1 MIEVSKQLI
10 DMCVKALL
18 QASENYGGT
27 ATQFAR
33 KYGMS
38 ASVWSEIKNGRT
50 EGKLSAQKWLNI
62 ASILG
67 VQVNKRP
74 WKMARTEV
82 FNAIERGVLACKN
95 YGWGMIFVDKC
106 AIGKTYSA
114 KFLAKTQKNCFYVD
128 GSQCKTK
135 ILFTR
140 TLAQVIGVES
150 AGRYQDVKMRIKNA
164 LNVLEKPVVIIDEA
178 GDLEY
183 NAFLDL
189 KEFYNATEGTCGWY
203 MMGANGLRKKITDG
217 ISRESVGFEE
227 IFSRFSDAYAH
238 VVPTNKDE
246 QIEFYR
252 KLLTDVLSVNMEDKT
267 NLQKLVNQCLT
278 VSTGNNITGLRRAEK
293 MLILNS

>member
-1 MIEVSKQLI
+1 MIEISKKLI
-10 DMCVKALL
+10 EKCVEALL
-18 QASENYGGT
+18 EASKNYGGT
-27 ATQFAR
+27 ASQFAR

-50 EGKLSAQKWLNI
+50 EGKLSPQKWLNI
-62 ASILG
+62 AAILG
-67 VQVNKRP
+67 VKDTDRVWR
-74 WKMARTEV
+74 MARTEV
-82 FNAIERGVLACKN
+82 FNAIEEGVMACKE

-114 KFLAKTQKNCFYVD
+114 KYLAKTLKNCFYVD

-150 AGRYQDVKMRIKNA
+150 AGRYQDVKLRIKNA

-189 KEFYNATEGTCGWY
+189 KEFYNATESSCGWY

-246 QIEFYR
+246 QIDFYR
-252 KLLTDVLSVNMEDKT
+252 RLLTDVLSVNMTDRT
-267 NLQKLVNQCLT
+267 NLNKLVNQCLA
-278 VSTGNNITGLRRAEK
+278 VGTGNNITGLRRAEK
-293 MLILNS
+293 ILILNS

>member
-10 DMCVKALL
+10 EKCVEALKL
-18 QASENYGGT
+18 ASENYGGT

-33 KYGMS
+33 KFGMS
-38 ASVWSEIKNGRT
+38 ASVWSEIRNGRV

-62 ASILG
+62 ASLLG
-67 VQVNKRP
+67 VQASSRV

-82 FNAIERGVLACKN
+82 FDAIEQGVLACKT

-114 KFLAKTQKNCFYVD
+114 KYLAKTLKNCFYVD

-140 TLAQVIGVES
+140 TLAQVIGVDHV
-150 AGRYQDVKMRIKNA
+150 GRYQDVKQRIKNA

-189 KEFYNATEGTCGWY
+189 KEFYNATEGACGWY

-217 ISRESVGFEE
+217 ITRESVGFEE

-238 VVPTNKDE
+238 VVPTDKDS
-246 QIEFYR
+246 QIDFYR
-252 KLLTDVLSVNMEDKT
+252 RLLTAVLSANMEDKS
-267 NLQKLVNQCLT
+267 NLNRLVNQCLS

-293 MLILNS
+293 ILILNS

>member
-10 DMCVKALL
+10 EKCVEALL

-38 ASVWSEIKNGRT
+38 ASVWSAIRNGNI
-50 EGKLSAQKWLNI
+50 EKQLSPAKWLNI
-62 ASILG
+62 AAMLG
-67 VQVNKRP
+67 VQVASRA

-82 FNAIERGVLACKN
+82 FSAIEQGVTACKEF
-95 YGWGMIFVDKC
+95 GWGMIFVDKC

-114 KFLAKTQKNCFYVD
+114 KYLAKTLKNCFYVD

-135 ILFTR
+135 ILFSR
-140 TLAQVIGVES
+140 TLAQTIGVDS
-150 AGRYQDVKMRIKNA
+150 SGRYQDVKLRIKNA

-238 VVPTNKDE
+238 IVPTNKDE

-252 KLLTDVLSVNMEDKT
+252 RLLTTVLSANMEDKT
-267 NLQKLVNQCLT
+267 NLNKLVNQCLS
-278 VSTGNNITGLRRAEK
+278 VGTGNNITGLRRAEK
-293 MLILNS
+293 ILILNS

>member
-10 DMCVKALL
+10 EKCVEALL

-38 ASVWSEIKNGRT
+38 APVWSAIRNGNVD
-50 EGKLSAQKWLNI
+50 KQLSPAKWLNI
-62 ASILG
+62 AAMLG
-67 VQVNKRP
+67 VATTSRA

-82 FNAIERGVLACKN
+82 FSAIEQGVTACKEF
-95 YGWGMIFVDKC
+95 GWGMIFVDKC

-114 KFLAKTQKNCFYVD
+114 KYLAKTLKNCFYID

-135 ILFTR
+135 ILFSR
-140 TLAQVIGVES
+140 TLAQTIGVDS
-150 AGRYQDVKMRIKNA
+150 SGRYQDVKLRIKNA

-238 VVPTNKDE
+238 IVPTNKDE

-252 KLLTDVLSVNMEDKT
+252 RLLTTVLSANMEDKT
-267 NLQKLVNQCLT
+267 NLNKLVNQCLS
-278 VSTGNNITGLRRAEK
+278 VGTGNNITGLRRAEK
-293 MLILNS
+293 ILILNS

>member
-1 MIEVSKQLI
+1 MIEISKKLI
-10 DMCVKALL
+10 EKCVEALL
-18 QASENYGGT
+18 EASKNYGGT
-27 ATQFAR
+27 ASQFAR

-50 EGKLSAQKWLNI
+50 EGKLSPQKWLNI
-62 ASILG
+62 AAILG
-67 VQVNKRP
+67 VKDTDRVWR
-74 WKMARTEV
+74 MARTEV
-82 FNAIERGVLACKN
+82 FNAIEEGVMACKE

-114 KFLAKTQKNCFYVD
+114 KYLAKTLKNCFYVD

-150 AGRYQDVKMRIKNA
+150 AGRYQDVKTRIKNA

-189 KEFYNATEGTCGWY
+189 KEFYNATEGSCGWY

-238 VVPTNKDE
+238 VVPANKDE
-246 QIEFYR
+246 QTDFYR
-252 KLLTDVLSVNMEDKT
+252 RLLTDVLSVNMTDRT
-267 NLQKLVNQCLT
+267 NLNKLVNQCLA
-278 VSTGNNITGLRRAEK
+278 VGTGNNITGLRRAEK
-293 MLILNS
+293 ILILNS

>member
-10 DMCVKALL
+10 DKCVEALL

-38 ASVWSEIKNGRT
+38 ASVWSAIRNGIID
-50 EGKLSAQKWLNI
+50 KQLSPQKWLNI
-62 ASILG
+62 ASMLG
-67 VQVNKRP
+67 VQASSRT
-74 WKMARTEV
+74 WRMARTEV
-82 FNAIERGVLACKN
+82 FDAIEQGVLACKE

-114 KFLAKTQKNCFYVD
+114 RYLAKTVKNCFYVD

-135 ILFTR
+135 ILFSR
-140 TLAQVIGVES
+140 TLAQTIGVDAS
-150 AGRYQDVKMRIKNA
+150 GRYQDVKARIKNA

-189 KEFYNATEGTCGWY
+189 KEYYNATEGSCGWY

-238 VVPTNKDE
+238 IVPTNKDE

-252 KLLTDVLSVNMEDKT
+252 RLLTTVLAANMDDKT
-267 NLQKLVNQCLT
+267 NLTKLVNQCLS
-278 VSTGNNITGLRRAEK
+278 VGTGNNITGLRRAEK
-293 MLILNS
+293 ILILNS

>member
-1 MIEVSKQLI
+1 MIEISKKLI
-10 DMCVKALL
+10 DKCVEALL
-18 QASENYGGT
+18 EASKNYGGT

-50 EGKLSAQKWLNI
+50 EGKLSPQKWLNI
-62 ASILG
+62 AAILG
-67 VQVNKRP
+67 VKDTDRVWR
-74 WKMARTEV
+74 MARTEV
-82 FNAIERGVLACKN
+82 YNAIEEGVMACKE

-114 KFLAKTQKNCFYVD
+114 KYLAKTLKNCFYVD

-150 AGRYQDVKMRIKNA
+150 GGRYQDVKLRIKNA

-189 KEFYNATEGTCGWY
+189 KEFYNATEGSCGWY

-246 QIEFYR
+246 QIDFYR
-252 KLLTDVLSVNMEDKT
+252 RLLTDVLSVNMTDRT
-267 NLQKLVNQCLT
+267 NLNKLVNQCLA
-278 VSTGNNITGLRRAEK
+278 VGTGNNITGLRRAEK
-293 MLILNS
+293 ILILNS

>member
-1 MIEVSKQLI
+1 MIEISRNLMEKCI
-10 DMCVKALL
+10 GALM

-27 ATQFAR
+27 SAQFAR

-38 ASVWSEIKNGRT
+38 ASVWSDIKNGRVD
-50 EGKLSAQKWLNI
+50 GKLSPQKWLNI
-62 ASILG
+62 AAMLG
-67 VQVNKRP
+67 VKDTDRA

-82 FNAIERGVLACKN
+82 YNAIEEGVTACKEF
-95 YGWGMIFVDKC
+95 GWGMIFVDKC

-114 KFLAKTQKNCFYVD
+114 KYLAKTLKNCFYLD

-140 TLAQVIGVES
+140 TLAQVIGVDS
-150 AGRYQDVKMRIKNA
+150 SGRYQDVKLRIKNA

-183 NAFLDL
+183 SAFLDL
-189 KEFYNATEGTCGWY
+189 KEFYNATEGSCGWY

-217 ISRESVGFEE
+217 ISREAVGFEE
-227 IFSRFSDAYAH
+227 IFSRFSDTFAH
-238 VVPTNKDE
+238 VVPSNKDE
-246 QIEFYR
+246 QLDFYR
-252 KLLTDVLSVNMEDKT
+252 RLLTDVLSVNMTDKT
-267 NLQKLVNQCLT
+267 DLARLVNQCLA
-278 VSTGNNITGLRRAEK
+278 VSTGNSITGLRRAEK

>member
-1 MIEVSKQLI
+1 MIEVNTLLVEK
-10 DMCVKALL
+10 CVEALL

-27 ATQFAR
+27 AAQFAR
-33 KYGMS
+33 RFGMTP
-38 ASVWSEIKNGRT
+38 SVWSDIRNGRI
-50 EGKLSAQKWLNI
+50 ENRLSPQKWLNI

-67 VQVNKRP
+67 VKATNRT
-74 WKMARTEV
+74 WRMARTEV
-82 FNAIERGVLACKN
+82 YDAIEQGVMACKE

-114 KFLAKTQKNCFYVD
+114 RYLAKTLKNCFYVD

-135 ILFTR
+135 ILFSR
-140 TLAQVIGVES
+140 TLANVIGVEA
-150 AGRYQDVKMRIKNA
+150 AGRYQDVKTRIKNA
-164 LNVLEKPVVIIDEA
+164 LNALEKPVVIIDEA

-183 NAFLDL
+183 NAFLDM
-189 KEFYNATEGTCGWY
+189 KEFYNATEGSCGWY
-203 MMGANGLRKKITDG
+203 MMGANGLRKKISDG

-252 KLLTDVLSVNMEDKT
+252 RLLTTVLSANMDDKT
-267 NLQKLVNQCLT
+267 NLPKLVNQCLS
-278 VSTGNNITGLRRAEK
+278 VGTGNNITGLRRAEK
-293 MLILNS
+293 ILILNS

>member
-1 MIEVSKQLI
+1 MIEISKKLI
-10 DMCVKALL
+10 EKCVEALL
-18 QASENYGGT
+18 EASKNYGGT

-50 EGKLSAQKWLNI
+50 EGKLSPQKWLNI
-62 ASILG
+62 AAILG
-67 VQVNKRP
+67 VKDTDRVWR
-74 WKMARTEV
+74 MARTEV
-82 FNAIERGVLACKN
+82 FNAIEEGVMACKE

-114 KFLAKTQKNCFYVD
+114 KYLAKTLKNCFYVD

-150 AGRYQDVKMRIKNA
+150 AGRYQDVKLRIKNA

-189 KEFYNATEGTCGWY
+189 KEFYNATEGSCGWY

-246 QIEFYR
+246 QIDFYR
-252 KLLTDVLSVNMEDKT
+252 RLLTDVLSVNMTDRT
-267 NLQKLVNQCLT
+267 NLNKLVNQCLT
-278 VSTGNNITGLRRAEK
+278 VGTGNNITGLRRAEK
-293 MLILNS
+293 ILILNS

>member
-10 DMCVKALL
+10 EKCVEALL

-38 ASVWSEIKNGRT
+38 ASVWSSIKNGNT
-50 EGKLSAQKWLNI
+50 EKQLSPAKWLNI
-62 ASILG
+62 AAMLG
-67 VQVNKRP
+67 VQVASRA

-82 FNAIERGVLACKN
+82 FSAIEQGVTACKEF
-95 YGWGMIFVDKC
+95 GWGMIFVDKC

-114 KFLAKTQKNCFYVD
+114 KYLAKTLKNCFYVD

-135 ILFTR
+135 ILFSR
-140 TLAQVIGVES
+140 TLAQTIGVDS
-150 AGRYQDVKMRIKNA
+150 SGRYQDVKLRIKNA

-238 VVPTNKDE
+238 IVPTNKDE

-252 KLLTDVLSVNMEDKT
+252 RLLTTVLSANMEDKT
-267 NLQKLVNQCLT
+267 NLNKLVNQCLS
-278 VSTGNNITGLRRAEK
+278 VGTGNNITGLRRAEK
-293 MLILNS
+293 ILILNS

>member
-1 MIEVSKQLI
+1 MIEISKKLI
-10 DMCVKALL
+10 EKCVEALL
-18 QASENYGGT
+18 EASKNYGGT

-50 EGKLSAQKWLNI
+50 EGKLSPQKWLNI
-62 ASILG
+62 AAILG
-67 VQVNKRP
+67 VKDTDRVWR
-74 WKMARTEV
+74 MARTEV
-82 FNAIERGVLACKN
+82 YNAIEEGVMACKE

-114 KFLAKTQKNCFYVD
+114 KYLAKTLKNCFYVD

-150 AGRYQDVKMRIKNA
+150 GGRYQDVKLRIKNA

-189 KEFYNATEGTCGWY
+189 KEFYNATEGSCGWY

-246 QIEFYR
+246 QIDFYR
-252 KLLTDVLSVNMEDKT
+252 RLLTDVLSVNMTDRT
-267 NLQKLVNQCLT
+267 NLNKLVNQCLA
-278 VSTGNNITGLRRAEK
+278 VGTGNNITGLRRAEK
-293 MLILNS
+293 ILILNS

>member
-10 DMCVKALL
+10 DKCVEALL

-38 ASVWSEIKNGRT
+38 ASVWSAIRNGIID
-50 EGKLSAQKWLNI
+50 KQLSPQKWLNI
-62 ASILG
+62 ASMLG
-67 VQVNKRP
+67 VQASSRT
-74 WKMARTEV
+74 WRMARTEV
-82 FNAIERGVLACKN
+82 FDAIEQGVLACKE

-114 KFLAKTQKNCFYVD
+114 RYLAKTVKNCFYVD

-135 ILFTR
+135 ILFSR
-140 TLAQVIGVES
+140 TLAQTIGVDAS
-150 AGRYQDVKMRIKNA
+150 GRYQDVKARIKNA

-189 KEFYNATEGTCGWY
+189 KEYYNATEGSCGWY

-238 VVPTNKDE
+238 IVPTNKDE

-252 KLLTDVLSVNMEDKT
+252 RLLTTVLAANMEDKT
-267 NLQKLVNQCLT
+267 NLAKLVNQCLS
-278 VSTGNNITGLRRAEK
+278 VGTGNNITGLRRAEK
-293 MLILNS
+293 ILILNS

>member
-1 MIEVSKQLI
+1 MIEISRNLMEK
-10 DMCVKALL
+10 CVGALM

-27 ATQFAR
+27 SAQFAC

-38 ASVWSEIKNGRT
+38 ASVWSDIKNGRVD
-50 EGKLSAQKWLNI
+50 GKLSPQKWLNI
-62 ASILG
+62 AAMLG
-67 VQVNKRP
+67 VKDTDRA

-82 FNAIERGVLACKN
+82 YNAIEEGVTACKEF
-95 YGWGMIFVDKC
+95 GWGMIFVDKC

-114 KFLAKTQKNCFYVD
+114 KYLAKTLKNCFYLD

-140 TLAQVIGVES
+140 TLAQVIGVDS
-150 AGRYQDVKMRIKNA
+150 SGRYQDVKLRIKNA

-183 NAFLDL
+183 SAFLDL
-189 KEFYNATEGTCGWY
+189 KEFYNATEGSCGWY

-217 ISRESVGFEE
+217 ISREAVGFEE
-227 IFSRFSDAYAH
+227 IFSRFSDTFAH
-238 VVPTNKDE
+238 VVPSNKDE
-246 QIEFYR
+246 QLDFYR
-252 KLLTDVLSVNMEDKT
+252 RLLTDVLSVNMTDKT
-267 NLQKLVNQCLT
+267 DLARLVNQCLA
-278 VSTGNNITGLRRAEK
+278 VSTGNSITGLRRAEK

>member
-1 MIEVSKQLI
+1 MIEISKKLI
-10 DMCVKALL
+10 EKCVEALL
-18 QASENYGGT
+18 EASKNYGGT

-50 EGKLSAQKWLNI
+50 EGKLSPQKWLNI
-62 ASILG
+62 AAILG
-67 VQVNKRP
+67 VKDTDRVWR
-74 WKMARTEV
+74 MARTEV
-82 FNAIERGVLACKN
+82 YNAIEEGVMACKE

-114 KFLAKTQKNCFYVD
+114 KYLAKTLKNCFYVD

-150 AGRYQDVKMRIKNA
+150 GGRYQDVKLRIKNA

-189 KEFYNATEGTCGWY
+189 KEFYNATEGSCGWY

-217 ISRESVGFEE
+217 ITRESVGFEE

-246 QIEFYR
+246 QIDFYR
-252 KLLTDVLSVNMEDKT
+252 RLLTDVLSVNMTDRT
-267 NLQKLVNQCLT
+267 NLNKLVNQCLA
-278 VSTGNNITGLRRAEK
+278 VGTGNNITGLRRAEK
-293 MLILNS
+293 ILILNS

>member
-10 DMCVKALL
+10 EKCVEALL

-38 ASVWSEIKNGRT
+38 ASVWSAIRNGIID
-50 EGKLSAQKWLNI
+50 KQLSPQKWLNI
-62 ASILG
+62 ASMLG
-67 VQVNKRP
+67 VQASNRT
-74 WKMARTEV
+74 WRMARTEV
-82 FNAIERGVLACKN
+82 FDAIEQGVLACKE

-114 KFLAKTQKNCFYVD
+114 RYLAKTVKNCFYVD

-135 ILFTR
+135 ILFSR
-140 TLAQVIGVES
+140 TLAQTIGVDAS
-150 AGRYQDVKMRIKNA
+150 GRYQDVKARIKNA

-189 KEFYNATEGTCGWY
+189 KEYYNATEGSCGWY

-238 VVPTNKDE
+238 IVPTNKDE

-252 KLLTDVLSVNMEDKT
+252 RLLTTVLAANMEDKT
-267 NLQKLVNQCLT
+267 NLAKLVNQCLS
-278 VSTGNNITGLRRAEK
+278 VGTGNNITGLRRAEK
-293 MLILNS
+293 ILILNS

>member
-1 MIEVSKQLI
+1 MIEISKKLI
-10 DMCVKALL
+10 EKCVEALL
-18 QASENYGGT
+18 EASKNYGGT
-27 ATQFAR
+27 STQFAR

-50 EGKLSAQKWLNI
+50 EGKLSPQKWLNI
-62 ASILG
+62 AAILG
-67 VQVNKRP
+67 VKDTDRVWR
-74 WKMARTEV
+74 MARTEV
-82 FNAIERGVLACKN
+82 YNAIEEGVMACKE

-114 KFLAKTQKNCFYVD
+114 KYLAKTLKNCFYVD

-150 AGRYQDVKMRIKNA
+150 GGRYQDVKLRIKNA

-189 KEFYNATEGTCGWY
+189 KEFYNATEGSCGWY

-246 QIEFYR
+246 QIDFYR
-252 KLLTDVLSVNMEDKT
+252 RLLTDVLSVNMTDRT
-267 NLQKLVNQCLT
+267 NLNKLVNQCLA
-278 VSTGNNITGLRRAEK
+278 VGTGNNITGLRRAEK
-293 MLILNS
+293 ILILNS

>member
-1 MIEVSKQLI
+1 MIEVNTLLVEK
-10 DMCVKALL
+10 CVEALL

-27 ATQFAR
+27 AAQFAR
-33 KYGMS
+33 RFGMTP
-38 ASVWSEIKNGRT
+38 SVWSDIRNGRI
-50 EGKLSAQKWLNI
+50 ENRLSPQKWLNI

-67 VQVNKRP
+67 VKATNRT
-74 WKMARTEV
+74 WRMARTEV
-82 FNAIERGVLACKN
+82 YDAIEQGVMACKE

-114 KFLAKTQKNCFYVD
+114 RYLAKTLKNCFYVD

-135 ILFTR
+135 ILFSR
-140 TLAQVIGVES
+140 TLANVIGVEA
-150 AGRYQDVKMRIKNA
+150 AGRYQDVKTRIKNA
-164 LNVLEKPVVIIDEA
+164 LNALEKPVVIIDEA

-189 KEFYNATEGTCGWY
+189 KEFYNATEGSCGWY
-203 MMGANGLRKKITDG
+203 MMCANGLRKKISDG

-252 KLLTDVLSVNMEDKT
+252 RLLTTVLSANMDDKT
-267 NLQKLVNQCLT
+267 NLPKLVNQCLS
-278 VSTGNNITGLRRAEK
+278 VGTGNNITGLRRAEK
-293 MLILNS
+293 ILILNS

>member
-1 MIEVSKQLI
+1 MIEISKKLI
-10 DMCVKALL
+10 EKCVEALL
-18 QASENYGGT
+18 EASKNYGGT

-50 EGKLSAQKWLNI
+50 EGKLSPQKWLNI
-62 ASILG
+62 AAILG
-67 VQVNKRP
+67 VKDTDRVWR
-74 WKMARTEV
+74 MARTEV
-82 FNAIERGVLACKN
+82 YNAIEEGVMACKE

-114 KFLAKTQKNCFYVD
+114 KYLAKTLKNCFYVD

-150 AGRYQDVKMRIKNA
+150 GGRYQDVKLRIKNA

-189 KEFYNATEGTCGWY
+189 KEFYNATEGSCGWY

-246 QIEFYR
+246 QIDFYR
-252 KLLTDVLSVNMEDKT
+252 RLLTDVLSVNMTDCT
-267 NLQKLVNQCLT
+267 NLNKLVNQCLA
-278 VSTGNNITGLRRAEK
+278 VGTGNNITGLRRAEK
-293 MLILNS
+293 ILILNS

>member
-1 MIEVSKQLI
+1 MIEISKKLI
-10 DMCVKALL
+10 EKCVEALL
-18 QASENYGGT
+18 EASKNYGGT

-50 EGKLSAQKWLNI
+50 EGKLSPQKWLNI
-62 ASILG
+62 AAILG
-67 VQVNKRP
+67 VKDTDRVWR
-74 WKMARTEV
+74 MARTEV
-82 FNAIERGVLACKN
+82 YNAIEEGVMACKE

-114 KFLAKTQKNCFYVD
+114 KYLAKTLKNCFYMD

-150 AGRYQDVKMRIKNA
+150 GGRYQDVKLRIKNA

-189 KEFYNATEGTCGWY
+189 KEFYNATEGSCGWY

-246 QIEFYR
+246 QIDFYR
-252 KLLTDVLSVNMEDKT
+252 RLLTDVLSVNMTDRT
-267 NLQKLVNQCLT
+267 NLNKLVNQCLA
-278 VSTGNNITGLRRAEK
+278 VGTGNNITGLRRAEK
-293 MLILNS
+293 ILILNS

>member
-1 MIEVSKQLI
+1 MIEVSRQLI
-10 DMCVKALL
+10 EKCVEALL

-38 ASVWSEIKNGRT
+38 ASVWSAIRNGIID
-50 EGKLSAQKWLNI
+50 KQLSPQKWLNI
-62 ASILG
+62 ASMLG
-67 VQVNKRP
+67 VQASNRT
-74 WKMARTEV
+74 WRMARTEV
-82 FNAIERGVLACKN
+82 FDAIEQGVMACKE

-114 KFLAKTQKNCFYVD
+114 KYLTKTVKNCFYVD

-135 ILFTR
+135 ILFSR
-140 TLAQVIGVES
+140 TLAQTIGVDS
-150 AGRYQDVKMRIKNA
+150 SGRYQDVKARIKNA

-189 KEFYNATEGTCGWY
+189 KEYYNATEGSCGWY

-238 VVPTNKDE
+238 IVPTNKDE

-252 KLLTDVLSVNMEDKT
+252 RLLTTVLAANMQDKT
-267 NLQKLVNQCLT
+267 NLAKLVNQCLS
-278 VSTGNNITGLRRAEK
+278 VGTGNNITGLRRAEK
-293 MLILNS
+293 ILILNS

>member
-1 MIEVSKQLI
+1 ME
-10 DMCVKALL
+10 ALL
-18 QASENYGGT
+18 EASKNYGGT
-27 ATQFAR
+27 ASQFAR

-50 EGKLSAQKWLNI
+50 EGKLSPQKWLNI
-62 ASILG
+62 AAILG
-67 VQVNKRP
+67 VKDTDRVWR
-74 WKMARTEV
+74 MARTEV
-82 FNAIERGVLACKN
+82 FNAIEEGVMACKE

-114 KFLAKTQKNCFYVD
+114 KYLAKTLKNCFYVD

-150 AGRYQDVKMRIKNA
+150 AGRYQDVKTRIKNA
-164 LNVLEKPVVIIDEA
+164 LSVLEKPVVIIDEA

-189 KEFYNATEGTCGWY
+189 KEFYNATEGSCGWY

-238 VVPTNKDE
+238 VVPANKDE
-246 QIEFYR
+246 QTDFYR
-252 KLLTDVLSVNMEDKT
+252 RLLTDVLSVNMTDRT
-267 NLQKLVNQCLT
+267 NLNKLVNQCLA
-278 VSTGNNITGLRRAEK
+278 VGTGNNITGLRRAEK
-293 MLILNS
+293 ILILNS

>member
-1 MIEVSKQLI
+1 MIEVNTLLVEK
-10 DMCVKALL
+10 CVEALL

-27 ATQFAR
+27 AAQFAR
-33 KYGMS
+33 RFGMTP
-38 ASVWSEIKNGRT
+38 SVWSDIRNGRI
-50 EGKLSAQKWLNI
+50 ENRLSPQKWLNI

-67 VQVNKRP
+67 VKATNRT
-74 WKMARTEV
+74 WRMARTEV
-82 FNAIERGVLACKN
+82 YDAIEQGVMACKE

-114 KFLAKTQKNCFYVD
+114 RYLAKTLKNCFYVD

-135 ILFTR
+135 ILFSR
-140 TLAQVIGVES
+140 TLANVIGVEA
-150 AGRYQDVKMRIKNA
+150 AGRYQDVKTRIKNA
-164 LNVLEKPVVIIDEA
+164 LNALEKPVVIIDEA

-189 KEFYNATEGTCGWY
+189 KEFYNATEGSCGWY
-203 MMGANGLRKKITDG
+203 MMGANGLRKKISDG

-252 KLLTDVLSVNMEDKT
+252 RLLTTVLSANMDDKT
-267 NLQKLVNQCLT
+267 NLPKLVNQCLS
-278 VSTGNNITGLRRAEK
+278 VGTGNNITGLRRAEK
-293 MLILNS
+293 ILILNS